1 MGVVAVGDVRER
13 RLRGP
18 ALIDALLLLAKPV
31 ITKKPK
37 LGIPGIIVASKGRP
51 AAIDNSV
58 QNRLG
63 FRQSSTQRS

>member
-18 ALIDALLLLAKPV
+18 ALIGALLLLAKPV

-37 LGIPGIIVASKGRP
+37 LNIPGIVVVSEGRP
-51 AAIDNSV
+51 VALDNSV

-63 FRQSSTQRS
+63 F